1 MSASSKKKLRK
12 EQYEAALTEKQQKEK
27 KEAKKLKVYTVTF
40 ITAMVLVVAILI
52 GVAVRVPITGALDRA
67 SHAVTIGNH
76 KLSATDLSYYY
87 VDAIN
92 QHYSNLYN
100 SYGNYAQYFLG
111 FKTDV
116 SLNQQIY
123 DKETGTTWA
132 QHFIDAGIENAQ
144 KLYALYDLAAS
155 KGHKLTEDEQKSRDT
170 MLSNLSLTAKAYGYS
185 SVDSYLRTLYGT
197 GANVE
202 TYSNYYDVYALATSY
217 YTAYADT
224 LEYTDEEYRAF
235 EKGKF
240 NDYSSFT
247 YAVYKVTVSDYLT
260 GGTKS
265 EDGKTTTYSDE
276 EKAAALAAAKKDAED
291 LVAGKFK
298 DLDAFNKAI
307 KALKI
312 NEKKPTAGATE
323 YDGVLYLNI
332 TDSDTQRWVG
342 NVNRQPG
349 DMTSLTV
356 SKTVTNKDEDG
367 KESTTL
373 ETTAFNVVYFQ
384 ERDDNRTNLVDVM
397 HILIKFQGGTTNSTT
412 GETTYSDAEKA
423 AAKEKAEKLYA
434 EWKAGEATK
443 ESFAEL
449 AKQKS
454 EDTGSTSNGGLYEDI
469 YPGRMVTTFND
480 WCFDEDRKPGD
491 TDLVASEYGYHIMY
505 FVETGDIT
513 YRDYMI
519 KNELMS
525 EELEEW
531 HEDLTEKVNVEKA
544 DLSRLNWDYIFS

>member
-12 EQYEAALTEKQQKEK
+12 EQNAAAMTEKQQKEQ

-67 SHAVTIGNH
+67 SHAITIGNH
-76 KLSATDLSYYY
+76 KLSTTDLSYYY

-92 QHYSNLYN
+92 QYYSNLYN
-100 SYGNYAQYFLG
+100 SYGSYAQYFLG

-116 SLNQQIY
+116 SLNEQIY

-132 QHFIDAGIENAQ
+132 QHFIDDGIENAK
-144 KLYALYDLAAS
+144 KLYALYDLAES
-155 KGHKLTEDEQKSRDT
+155 KGHQLTEDELKSKDT
-170 MLSNLSLTAKAYGYS
+170 MLSNLSLTAKYYGYS

-197 GANVE
+197 GANLD
-202 TYSNYYDVYALATSY
+202 TYCYYYDVYALATSY
-217 YTAYADT
+217 YTAYADS
-224 LEYTDEEYRAF
+224 LEYFDEDYRAY

-247 YAVYKVTVSDYLT
+247 YAVYKITVSDYLT

-276 EKAAALAAAKKDAED
+276 EKAAALAAAKADAD
-291 LVAGKFK
+291 ALVAGAFK

-312 NEKKPTAGATE
+312 NDGKATAGATE
-323 YDGVLYLNI
+323 YDDVLYVNI

-342 NVNRQPG
+342 NANRNPG

-367 KESTTL
+367 NSSTTL

-384 ERDDNRTNLVDVM
+384 ERNNNLTNIIDVM
-397 HILIKFQGGTTNSTT
+397 HILVSFEGGTTNSTT
-412 GETTYSDAEKA
+412 GETTYTDAEKA
-423 AAKEKAEKLYA
+423 AAKEEAEKLYA

-449 AKQKS
+449 AKENS
-454 EDTGSTSNGGLYEDI
+454 TDTGSASNGGLYEDV

-480 WCFDEDRKPGD
+480 WCFDANRKPGD
-491 TDLVASEYGYHIMY
+491 TGLVATDYGYHIMY
-505 FVETGDIT
+505 FVQTQDLT

-519 KNELMS
+519 KNELMADD
-525 EELEEW
+525 LEEW
-531 HEDLTEKVNVEKA
+531 HDGLTEKVTVETV
-544 DLSRLNWDYIFS
+544 DLSRMNWDYIFS